1 MPLSPSPGP
10 LFIGIDGGGT
20 RCRARLA
27 DAGGATLAEGVG
39 GAANIRLGLDV
50 AWSAIMVAVDAA
62 LAAAGMGR
70 EPLAGAFIGLGLAG
84 ITGDA
89 DRQRVTATAPVTF
102 AGILSDT
109 DAFTACLGAHAGADG
124 AILISGTG
132 SAAQIITG
140 GQGRGIGGW
149 GFEVSDDGSGA
160 ALGREAVRAAL
171 RGHDGLGPETAMTRA
186 IMERLGGDPPAI
198 VAWVGTARPGD
209 YGALVPLVLDHARQ
223 GDGVAARLV
232 REQADHLV
240 NHIVRLRALD
250 APAICLM
257 GGLAPVLLEWMPPW
271 VNGVLSAPK
280 GDAMAGAILL
290 AMRHP
295 EVAR

>member
-1 MPLSPSPGP
+1 MPLSPSPVP

-27 DAGGATLAEGVG
+27 AADGVTLGEGVG
-39 GAANIRLGLDV
+39 GAANIRLGLDA
-50 AWSAIMVAVDAA
+50 AWSAIMAAVDAA

-70 EPLAGAFIGLGLAG
+70 ERLPGAFIGLGLAG
-84 ITGDA
+84 ITGDG
-89 DRQRVTATAPVTF
+89 DRQQVAAAAPVAF

-109 DAFTACLGAHAGADG
+109 DAYTACLGAHAGADG

-132 SAAQIITG
+132 SAAQIIIG

-160 ALGREAVRAAL
+160 AMGREAVRAAL
-171 RGHDGLGPETAMTRA
+171 RAHDGLGPDTAMTRA
-186 IMERLGGDPPAI
+186 VMARLGGDPPAI
-198 VAWVGTARPGD
+198 VAWAGTARPGD
-209 YGALVPLVLDHARQ
+209 YGALAPLVLDHARQ

-240 NHIVRLRALD
+240 NHIDRLRMLG

-271 VNGVLSAPK
+271 VKGVLSAPR
-280 GDAMAGAILL
+280 GDAMDGALLL
-290 AMRHP
+290 ARRHP
-295 EVAR
+295 GVAR